1 MATFIVPSELQP
13 LLQNRLTRAAEA
25 LAKTGLAELAQPAH
39 AEHDAL
45 CRLLLASDFAL
56 TLVERDPTVF
66 QSLWTNGHL
75 QRPRTADEYPS
86 LLAALPAPDEAALMQ
101 GLRRCRQQEM
111 LRWIWRDANS
121 LTPLRELTQEL
132 SWLADASISR
142 ALDFAHAALVQEHGE
157 PIGESAGLPQRLC
170 VIAMGKLGAE
180 ELNLSSDIDLIFSY
194 PEAGD
199 TAGPKVISN
208 QEFFL
213 RLGQRLVKM
222 LDQVTA
228 DGFVFR
234 VDMRLRPWGE
244 GSALVSSFAAMESY
258 YEQHGREWERYA
270 LIKARICAGDIA
282 AGQELMR
289 YLHPFVFR
297 RYIDFGVFEAL
308 REMKAMIASEVKRK
322 GMAAN
327 IKLGSGGIREVEFI
341 AQVFQLVRGGIEKRL
356 QQRALLPVLQVLTE
370 CRLLPA
376 VAATGLA
383 QAYGF
388 LRLVEHRLQMLR
400 DQQTQTLPTQP
411 EERLRLAASLG
422 FADWE
427 AFLKQLD
434 AHRELVEAQFR
445 NLVVARDESYT
456 QAGPELS
463 PVVAI
468 WKHEKEDGVAWL
480 AGQGFQDASLAEA
493 RLQLLRQSR
502 TVVSMPVISRQRLDK
517 LMPLLLAEC
526 IRHEEPDVALERC
539 LALVES
545 ILRRT
550 AYMMLLV
557 ENRAALER
565 LVDLCAVSPWIA
577 AELRSFPVLLD
588 ELLNAE
594 TLFAPPQKAE
604 LVAELR
610 QQLLRLPQEDLEAQM
625 ETLRIFKKGHVLRVA
640 ASDLK
645 GTLPLMKVSDYLTW
659 IAEAVLEDV
668 LWLSWR
674 ALTHKHGTPTRV
686 DGTPCDPDFIILGYG
701 KLGGIELGYGSD
713 LDLVFIHDGDPAGE
727 TDGPKPLDNP
737 TFFARLGQKIIHF
750 LSMATP
756 AGTLYEVDMRL
767 RPSGNAG
774 MLVSSL
780 TAFGKYQRQEAWT
793 WEHQALVRA
802 RVVAGDSRLAERFAA
817 VRQQVLTQARDG
829 GKLRE
834 EVGAM
839 RQKMLG
845 HLSSAAPGH
854 HQSGIFALKQDRG
867 GIVDIEFMV
876 QYGVLAWA
884 HEYPELTRYPDNVRI
899 LEGFATLGL
908 LPGDAASQLKDAYLQ
923 YRARS
928 HRLAL
933 SHREANVKDSEFHSE
948 RRLVSHWWQA
958 LIESTGAGPEAT
970 GPAAD

>member
-1 MATFIVPSELQP
+1 MPIADYPEALHA
-13 LLQNRLTRAAEA
+13 LLQSRLERAAA
-25 LAKTGLAELAQPAH
+25 TLATVGLSDLARPAH
-39 AEHDAL
+39 EQHESL
-45 CRLLLASDFAL
+45 LRVLLASDYALAQIEYDPAYFQLLWSSGLLQQAL
-56 TLVERDPTVF
+56 TAADY
-66 QSLWTNGHL
+66 QS
-75 QRPRTADEYPS
+75 RVAM
-86 LLAALPAPDEAALMQ
+86 LPADDEAMLMR
-101 GLRRCRQQEM
+101 GLRRCRRQEM
-111 LRWIWRDANS
+111 LRWIWRDANG
-121 LTPLRELTQEL
+121 LTPVAELTQEL
-132 SWLADASISR
+132 SWFADACIGR
-142 ALDFAHAALVQEHGE
+142 ALDFAHARLAQEFGE
-157 PIGESAGLPQRLC
+157 PVGAASGQAQRLC

-194 PEAGD
+194 PEGGD
-199 TAGPKVISN
+199 SSGPKVISN

-213 RLGQRLVKM
+213 RVGQRLVKM
-222 LDQVTA
+222 LDMATA

-234 VDMRLRPWGE
+234 VDMRLRPWGD
-244 GSALVSSFAAMESY
+244 GSALVSSFTAMESY

-270 LIKARICAGDIA
+270 LIKARVCAGDIA
-282 AGQELMR
+282 RGQELMR
-289 YLHPFVFR
+289 YLRPFVFR

-308 REMKAMIASEVKRK
+308 REMKAMIASEVRRK

-327 IKLGSGGIREVEFI
+327 IKLGTGGIREVEFI
-341 AQVFQLVRGGIEKRL
+341 AQVFQLVRGGVEKRL

-370 CRLLPA
+370 CRLLPKL
-376 VAATGLA
+376 AATGLA
-383 QAYGF
+383 QAYTF
-388 LRLVEHRLQMLR
+388 LRVVEHRLQMLN
-400 DQQTQTLPTQP
+400 DQQTQMLPTQA
-411 EERLRLAASLG
+411 EERLRLATSLG
-422 FADWE
+422 FADW
-427 AFLKQLD
+427 AGFLVALD
-434 AHRELVEAQFR
+434 EKRELVEAQFR
-445 NLVVARDESYT
+445 NLVVARDEQYPP
-456 QAGPELS
+456 AGDGLD
-463 PVVAI
+463 PVTAI
-468 WKHEKEDGVAWL
+468 WKDDRDDAESWL
-480 AGQGFQDASLAEA
+480 TGKGFHDARMAIA
-493 RLQLLRQSR
+493 RLKLLRESR
-502 TVVSMPVISRQRLDK
+502 TVIALPAISRQRLEK

-526 IRHEEPDVALERC
+526 IRHDEPDVALERC
-539 LALVES
+539 LPLVES

-577 AELRSFPVLLD
+577 AELAGFPVLLD

-625 ETLRIFKKGHVLRVA
+625 ETLRIFQKGHVLRVA

-645 GTLPLMKVSDYLTW
+645 GTLPLMKISDYLTW

-674 ALTHKHGTPTRV
+674 ALTQKHGTPTRA

-701 KLGGIELGYGSD
+701 KLGGIELGYSSD

-727 TDGPKPLDNP
+727 TDGPKPLDNSS
-737 TFFARLGQKIIHF
+737 FFARLGQKIIHF

-756 AGTLYEVDMRL
+756 AGILYEVDMRL
-767 RPSGNAG
+767 RPSGAAG
-774 MLVSSL
+774 LLVSSL
-780 TAFGKYQRQEAWT
+780 SAFGKYQRQEAWT

-802 RVVAGDSRLAERFAA
+802 RVVAGDSRLAERFNA
-817 VRQQVLTQARDG
+817 VRRAILEQPRDLP
-829 GKLRE
+829 KLRQ
-834 EVGAM
+834 EVQEM
-839 RQKMLG
+839 RRKMLG
-845 HLSSAAPGH
+845 HLSSAASGH
-854 HQSGIFALKQDRG
+854 GQTGIFALKQDRG

-908 LPGDAASQLKDAYLQ
+908 LPGDAASQLRDAYLQ

-933 SHREANVKDSEFHSE
+933 SHRPANVKDSEFQSE
-948 RRLVSHWWQA
+948 RALVSHWWQA
-958 LIESTGAGPEAT
+958 LIESTGTET
-970 GPAAD
+970 